1 MFFASGS
8 QTASHPRMRADSGG
22 VDSPAVML
30 DDVPGVV
37 RRYFELDPH
46 RDGEGFVALFADDA
60 IVTDEGETYQGTAEI
75 RTWRKGPATK
85 YNYTTEIS
93 DAETLGAA
101 RYLVTGRLTGD
112 FPGGTAALRWEFTVS
127 GELISRLVIAP

>member
-1 MFFASGS
+1 
-8 QTASHPRMRADSGG
+8 MRADWGG

-46 RDGEGFVALFADDA
+46 RDVERFVALFADDA
-60 IVTDEGETYQGTAEI
+60 IVTDEGETHQGTAEI
-75 RTWRKGPATK
+75 RTWRSGPATK
-85 YNYTTEIS
+85 YHYTTEIWN
-93 DAETLGAA
+93 AEALGAA
-101 RYLVTGRLTGD
+101 QYLLTGRITGD

>member
-1 MFFASGS
+1 
-8 QTASHPRMRADSGG
+8 MRADWGG

-46 RDGEGFVALFADDA
+46 RDVERFVALFADDA
-60 IVTDEGETYQGTAEI
+60 IVTDEGETHQGTAEI
-75 RTWRKGPATK
+75 RTWRNGPATK
-85 YNYTTEIS
+85 YHYTTEIS
-93 DAETLGAA
+93 NAETLGAA
-101 RYLVTGRLTGD
+101 RYLLTGRLTGD